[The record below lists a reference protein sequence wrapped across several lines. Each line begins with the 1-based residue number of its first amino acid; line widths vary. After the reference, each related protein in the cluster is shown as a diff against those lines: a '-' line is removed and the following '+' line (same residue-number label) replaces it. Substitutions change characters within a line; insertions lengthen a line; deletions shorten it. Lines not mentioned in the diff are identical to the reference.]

1 MSYRLCMFVF
11 VCCLVGC
18 SAAQQPDKSG
28 DTSTRA
34 PTTEML
40 PAVLPRVALDIV
52 QGEQAWGSI
61 VIELEE
67 KIAPLTV
74 KNFLRY
80 VEEGYY
86 NGTLIH
92 RIVVGENARIQV
104 FQGGGYTE
112 LGAPNKP
119 GQHEPIKLESDN
131 GLRNERGTIA
141 MARDVAP
148 DTATSEFFVN
158 IEANHKLDYAGP
170 DHPGYAVFGR
180 IVEGMDVVD
189 RIKAVETATNPDPE
203 LKGEKSQPIVPPVVK
218 TARRI
223 APPTP

>member
-1 MSYRLCMFVF
+1 MPCRSCILVF

-18 SAAQQPDKSG
+18 AAARQADQSAANPVP
-28 DTSTRA
+28 A
-34 PTTEML
+34 PTT
-40 PAVLPRVALDIV
+40 PSHPSVLPRVALDIL
-52 QGEQAWGSI
+52 QGDQAWGTI

-67 KIAPLTV
+67 QIAPVTV
-74 KNFLRY
+74 ENFLRY
-80 VEEGYY
+80 VDDGYY

-92 RIVVGENARIQV
+92 RVVVGENVRLQV

-112 LGAPNKP
+112 LGGPSKP

-131 GLRNERGTIA
+131 GLRNIRGTIA

-148 DTATSEFFVN
+148 DSATSEFFVN
-158 IEANHKLDYAGP
+158 IEANPRLDYAGP

-180 IVEGMDVVD
+180 IVEGLDLITK
-189 RIKAVETATNPDPE
+189 IKAVDTRTNPDPE
-203 LKGEKSQPIVPPVVK
+203 LKGEQSQPIIPPVVK

-223 APPTP
+223 VPDA